1 MPEYEVVAVVVEVV
15 EVELSRVAKGRNF
28 ELEIVELLKR
38 LGFEVIHNDGG
49 IDIRARIRG
58 IDFVFQCKDWERPT
72 VVRELDGALT
82 QPENSG
88 AIGVVVIPDNSR
100 FSLKTIERAITSVF
114 PIILTDK
121 AHLPTYIL
129 NTILDRLQG
138 DPFIFRFLY

>member
-15 EVELSRVAKGRNF
+15 EVELSR
-28 ELEIVELLKR
+28 
-38 LGFEVIHNDGG
+38 NDGG

-100 FSLKTIERAITSVF
+100 FSLKTIERAIT
-114 PIILTDK
+114 
-121 AHLPTYIL
+121 
-129 NTILDRLQG
+129 
-138 DPFIFRFLY
+138 